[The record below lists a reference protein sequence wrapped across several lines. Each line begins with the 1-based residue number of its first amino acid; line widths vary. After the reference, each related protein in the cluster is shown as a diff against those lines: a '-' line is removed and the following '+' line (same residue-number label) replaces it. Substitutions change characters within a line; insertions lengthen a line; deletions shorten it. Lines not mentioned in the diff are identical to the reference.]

1 MNGLPHLDGDTI
13 DRLVS
18 PGRAVEALEEALRGG
33 LDPEQAPPRPVVD
46 VPAGQF
52 LLMPASSGPYAGV
65 KVATVA
71 PGNPAR
77 GLPRIQALYL
87 LLDGATLTP
96 LATMDGTA
104 LTTLRTPAVS
114 ALAVRRLAPPDAR
127 SLVVFGSGPQ
137 AWGHVTALRG
147 VRPVEEVTVVARDPE
162 RAAGLARR
170 CAAAG
175 LTARSHPASDPAW
188 RRAVEEADLVACCT
202 TARTPLFPGGL
213 VRDRAVVVAVGSHEP
228 DARELDDDLVARSVV
243 VVEARTAA
251 LAEAGDLVVPLRAGR
266 ITADHLAGNLADL
279 VAGRVA
285 PGPGP
290 AVFKSVGMAW
300 QDLVVASAAYDAWT
314 ARGEISGEHERGL

>member
-1 MNGLPHLDGDTI
+1 MNGPPHLDGDTVCA
-13 DRLVS
+13 LVP
-18 PGRAVEALEEALRGG
+18 PGRAVQVLEDALRGG
-33 LDPEQAPPRPVVD
+33 LDPEQASPRPVVD

-52 LLMPASSGPYAGV
+52 LLMPASWGAYAGV

-87 LLDGATLTP
+87 LLDAATLSP
-96 LATMDGTA
+96 VATMDGTA
-104 LTTLRTPAVS
+104 LTSLRTPAVS
-114 ALAVRRLAPPDAR
+114 ALAVRHLAPPDAR
-127 SLVVFGSGPQ
+127 ALVVFGSGPQ
-137 AWGHVTALRG
+137 AWGHVAALRG
-147 VRPVEEVTVVARDPE
+147 VRPVEEVTVVARDQD
-162 RAAGLARR
+162 RAARLAER
-170 CAAAG
+170 CAAVG
-175 LTARSHPASDPAW
+175 LAARSHPASGRDW

-228 DARELDDDLVARSVV
+228 DARELDDGLVARSTV
-243 VVEARTAA
+243 VVESRAAA

-266 ITADHLAGNLADL
+266 ITADHLAGNLAEL

-290 AVFKSVGMAW
+290 RVFKSVGMAW
-300 QDLVVASAAYDAWT
+300 QDLVVASAAYEAWT
-314 ARGEISGEHERGL
+314 ARRGDLR